1 MDDFNADRGNRVS
14 LHEQLAFL
22 ALTNAIDNWN
32 SQCPGLATQLLNDN
46 DQRLISE
53 CYKAHLMP
61 TARSFWWNGENA
73 NIATSI
79 LLPEMYPLL
88 KNNYWK
94 RNRSKATDILKT
106 WRKDAASLLPF
117 DDVDN
122 EEIGYTLVEEREE
135 ETEEDSVEEDKDI
148 RSLSRSLQ
156 QCEMEDQ
163 HDTEEDTE
171 DVIFV
176 AERPA
181 PSKKRRA
188 EIPLSPVITPK
199 RAKHYQSVDKSVYDV
214 ESSDDD
220 IIVRRRRPLVKSA
233 DLPRVWP
240 AGTLIT
246 PPQSDGSSSTILIDS
261 ESDGQ
266 EPLSISRR
274 RDRRVTSTDSDSDD
288 QEPLS
293 MGRRRGRRLFKRK
306 ESPKPRMQRPSPLG
320 LSPIRTVAITEP
332 VEAPKEKH
340 NCVAALED
348 LFDSVDRSRDQF
360 TGEEWEQADRQ
371 LKEMGKRMKRMS
383 KMAKTKRM
391 DRSPQA

>member
-1 MDDFNADRGNRVS
+1 MDDFDDRGNRAS
-14 LHEQLAFL
+14 LHEQLAFF
-22 ALTNAIDNWN
+22 ALTNEIDYWN
-32 SQCPGLATQLLNDN
+32 SQCPQLATQLLNDN
-46 DQRLISE
+46 DQHVISA

-79 LLPEMYPLL
+79 LLSEMYPLL
-88 KNNYWK
+88 ENNYWK
-94 RNRSKATDILKT
+94 RSRLKATDILRT
-106 WRKDAASLLPF
+106 WRQDAARLLPF

-122 EEIGYTLVEEREE
+122 EELGNTRVEEEE
-135 ETEEDSVEEDKDI
+135 EEIEEDSVEEDRDV

-156 QCEMEDQ
+156 QCGMNDQ

-181 PSKKRRA
+181 PSKKRKV
-188 EIPLSPVITPK
+188 ESPLSPVITPK
-199 RAKHYQSVDKSVYDV
+199 RAKHHQSVDKSVYDF

-220 IIVRRRRPLVKSA
+220 IIVRRRRPLAKSA
-233 DLPRVWP
+233 GLPRIWP

-246 PPQSDGSSSTILIDS
+246 PPQSDGSSPTVLIDS
-261 ESDGQ
+261 YSDDQ

-274 RDRRVTSTDSDSDD
+274 RDRLVTSTDSDSDD

-293 MGRRRGRRLFKRK
+293 MGRRRGRRLFERK
-306 ESPKPRMQRPSPLG
+306 ESPKPSMERQSQLG
-320 LSPIRTVAITEP
+320 LSPIRTVATTEP

-348 LFDSVDRSRDQF
+348 LFDSVNRFRDQF

-391 DRSPQA
+391 DRSP

>member
-1 MDDFNADRGNRVS
+1 MMMDDSNADRGNRAS
-14 LHEQLAFL
+14 LREQLAFL

-32 SQCPGLATQLLNDN
+32 SQCPGLATQLLNDS

-88 KNNYWK
+88 EDNYWK
-94 RNRSKATDILKT
+94 RSRLKATDILRT

-117 DDVDN
+117 DDVED
-122 EEIGYTLVEEREE
+122 EELQNTLVEEREE
-135 ETEEDSVEEDKDI
+135 DSVEEDRDV

-156 QCEMEDQ
+156 QCGMNDR
-163 HDTEEDTE
+163 HDTEEDTG

-176 AERPA
+176 TEGPA

-188 EIPLSPVITPK
+188 ESPLSPVITPK
-199 RAKHYQSVDKSVYDV
+199 RAKHHQSVVKSVHDV

-220 IIVRRRRPLVKSA
+220 IIVRRRRPLARSA
-233 DLPRVWP
+233 GLPRVWP

-246 PPQSDGSSSTILIDS
+246 PPQSDGSSPTILIDS
-261 ESDGQ
+261 ESDDQ
-266 EPLSISRR
+266 EPLTTSR
-274 RDRRVTSTDSDSDD
+274 RRVTSTDSDSDD

-306 ESPKPRMQRPSPLG
+306 QSPKPWMERPSPLG
-320 LSPIRTVAITEP
+320 LSPIRTVATTEP
-332 VEAPKEKH
+332 VEAPEEKH

-391 DRSPQA
+391 ERSP

>member
-1 MDDFNADRGNRVS
+1 MDDFNDDRGNRAS
-14 LHEQLAFL
+14 LHQQLAFL

-32 SQCPGLATQLLNDN
+32 SQCPHLATQLLNDN
-46 DQRLISE
+46 DQHLITE

-79 LLPEMYPLL
+79 LLPKMYPLL
-88 KNNYWK
+88 ENNYWK
-94 RNRSKATDILKT
+94 RDRLKATDILRT
-106 WRKDAASLLPF
+106 WRQDAARLLPF

-122 EEIGYTLVEEREE
+122 EELGKTRVEEEE
-135 ETEEDSVEEDKDI
+135 EEIEEDSVEEDRDV

-156 QCEMEDQ
+156 QCGMNDQ

-176 AERPA
+176 TERPA
-181 PSKKRRA
+181 PSKKRKA
-188 EIPLSPVITPK
+188 ESPLSPVITPK
-199 RAKHYQSVDKSVYDV
+199 RAKHHQSVDKSVYDV

-220 IIVRRRRPLVKSA
+220 IIVRRRRPLAKSA
-233 DLPRVWP
+233 GLPRVWP

-246 PPQSDGSSSTILIDS
+246 PPQSDGSSPTILIDS
-261 ESDGQ
+261 
-266 EPLSISRR
+266 
-274 RDRRVTSTDSDSDD
+274 DSDSDD
-288 QEPLS
+288 QEPLW
-293 MGRRRGRRLFKRK
+293 MGRRRGRRLFERK
-306 ESPKPRMQRPSPLG
+306 ESPKPSMERQSPLG
-320 LSPIRTVAITEP
+320 LSPIRTVATTEP

-348 LFDSVDRSRDQF
+348 LFDSVKRSRDQF

-371 LKEMGKRMKRMS
+371 LREMGKRMKRMS

-391 DRSPQA
+391 DRSP